1 MSSAAPQ
8 AAFASNPLVTDR
20 TPQRM
25 PRRHAPTAEF
35 ASGRHFVTD
44 RLSVVNSRSPLNPFY
59 GDLTYKPDPTIELD
73 FGLWEDNGTPMSA
86 KEGVSMTM
94 FSLYKEAMAKDFIV
108 ADRVKMAWKPD
119 VAGRLTFNG
128 APGGSTITP
137 ATVLMW
143 RTGEEYD
150 RVQEANPQMK
160 QSRDIQMSVA
170 DKIKEKAAGYAATTG
185 NSDIRSFVDF
195 ADEQPQTFDMGEDEE

>member
-1 MSSAAPQ
+1 MSSVPQ
-8 AAFASNPLVTDR
+8 MSDSNPLVAYR
-20 TPQRM
+20 APQRM
-25 PRRHAPTAEF
+25 PRRHAPVADSP
-35 ASGRHFVTD
+35 SGRHFVTD
-44 RLSVVNSRSPLNPFY
+44 RLSVANSRSPLNPFP
-59 GDLTYKPDPTIELD
+59 GDLTYKPNSSIELD
-73 FGLWEDNGTPMSA
+73 FGLWEDNGSPMSA

-94 FSLYKEAMAKDFIV
+94 FGLYKEAMASDFV
-108 ADRVKMAWKPD
+108 VSDRVKMAWKPD

-150 RVQEANPQMK
+150 RVQDANPQLK
-160 QSRDIQMSVA
+160 QSRDIQMSVN
-170 DKIKEKAAGYAATTG
+170 DKIKTKAAEYAATTG
-185 NSDIRSFVDF
+185 NPDIKSFVEF